1 MAPFGVRN
9 SVVAAGTA
17 QRERRI
23 LLPANA
29 GFEGNMELDVN
40 PFYLQ
45 GAPNVLMDGEEKPG
59 DGPKRGAVDPE
70 IVAKASH
77 GDARALEAL
86 LRALTPSLL
95 RVAVRLA
102 GDETTAEELVTEAL
116 YRGATKLGKLR
127 EPEAAGAWFRRIL
140 LNLWRDHLR
149 RTRKQDLFLE
159 DLPEPAAPA
168 SFDPS
173 ARIEAIEESE
183 ALARAVSSL
192 PPLQR
197 AALTLQLEGGLSVEE
212 IADEI
217 GSTAD
222 RVKANLW
229 HARRRLREILSGKIG
244 KVATNGES

>member
-1 MAPFGVRN
+1 MGL
-9 SVVAAGTA
+9 G
-17 QRERRI
+17 
-23 LLPANA
+23 
-29 GFEGNMELDVN
+29 GNL
-40 PFYLQ
+40 FYPE
-45 GAPNVLMDGEEKPG
+45 GAPHVLMDGEEKPG
-59 DGPKRGAVDPE
+59 EGPKRGAVDPDEVDPE
-70 IVAKASH
+70 IVAKARH

-86 LRALTPSLL
+86 LRALTPPLL

-102 GDETTAEELVTEAL
+102 GDASQAEELVTEAL

-149 RTRKQDLFLE
+149 RTRKQDIFLE

-229 HARRRLREILSGKIG
+229 HARRRLREMLSGSIG
-244 KVATNGES
+244 KMATNGES